1 MSSEDRLR
9 EGGSDEEEEESG
21 ENGEPEKKKL
31 RKRERVAKM
40 FERDGRATN
49 LAEGLPV
56 AGYIVSAIHA
66 VKGNE
71 EHARRAAGRCTNSN
85 LALVG
90 GLVGGLGGGPA
101 GAAAGAAAGS
111 LAGQMAERSVNHFID
126 QKEVRSDM
134 GSIGDLKK
142 NPAREL
148 VKTAGLTVVDG
159 AMGAIGGKIN
169 VGAEKISQKV
179 VMDGTKLLVES
190 GMATASKSV
199 TQAVAKGSSTAV
211 KKVVNSGLKFAGNK
225 ATDALAEG
233 AEKLAASQSK
243 EKEELRSFPTL
254 EKLMTGIARQ
264 PSGQT
269 TPV

>member
-1 MSSEDRLR
+1 M
-9 EGGSDEEEEESG
+9 
-21 ENGEPEKKKL
+21 
-31 RKRERVAKM
+31 
-40 FERDGRATN
+40 ATH
-49 LAEGLPV
+49 PV
-56 AGYIVSAIHA
+56 
-66 VKGNE
+66 
-71 EHARRAAGRCTNSN
+71 TNTW
-85 LALVG
+85 
-90 GLVGGLGGGPA
+90 
-101 GAAAGAAAGS
+101 S
-111 LAGQMAERSVNHFID
+111 LFVIYVHQ
-126 QKEVRSDM
+126 VRSDM

-179 VMDGTKLLVES
+179 VMDGTKLLAES

-211 KKVVNSGLKFAGNK
+211 KKVVNSGLKFAGTK
-225 ATDALAEG
+225 ATGALADG

-243 EKEELRSFPTL
+243 EKEEERSFPTL
-254 EKLMTGIARQ
+254 EKLVAGVARQ